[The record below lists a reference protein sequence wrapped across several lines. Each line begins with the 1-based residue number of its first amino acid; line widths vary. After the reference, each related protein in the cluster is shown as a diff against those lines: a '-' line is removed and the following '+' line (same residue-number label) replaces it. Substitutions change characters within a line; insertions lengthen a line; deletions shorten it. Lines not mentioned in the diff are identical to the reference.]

1 MKSISFIL
9 GFLILALALK
19 PCADGFC
26 SDHEDE
32 TEVCVSHSCDA
43 DTDETHHEDD
53 YTDDCAMLC
62 VCNCC
67 GVLVLHQEPPIFS
80 LHSKISISTSIN
92 SQYESHYRFD
102 LLFAIWQPPQ
112 VVS

>member
-1 MKSISFIL
+1 MKNISFIL

-26 SDHEDE
+26 DENETETEICSEYSNDHEKDHKNDHED
-32 TEVCVSHSCDA
+32 SCP
-43 DTDETHHEDD
+43 T
-53 YTDDCAMLC
+53 LC

-67 GVLVLHQEPPIFS
+67 GMLVVHQVPQTFI
-80 LHSKISISTSIN
+80 LQSKINISTQTN
-92 SQYESHYRFD
+92 THYESHYRFD

-112 VVS
+112 VIS